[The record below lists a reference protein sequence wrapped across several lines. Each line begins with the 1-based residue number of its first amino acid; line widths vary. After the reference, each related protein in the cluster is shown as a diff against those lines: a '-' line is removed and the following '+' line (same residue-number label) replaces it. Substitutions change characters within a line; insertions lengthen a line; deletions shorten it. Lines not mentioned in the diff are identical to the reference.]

1 MKYYLLNA
9 TLLINIMVSSAAV
22 SKDLETALRAY
33 KAKNYSE
40 AQRLLSDISE
50 TDPKAFLYLGYMFEY
65 GEGQDISIEK
75 ALEYYKKAA
84 TAGLDEAKSRIAE
97 IQMYN

>member
-9 TLLINIMVSSAAV
+9 TLLINIMVSLPALSN
-22 SKDLETALRAY
+22 DLETALKAY
-33 KAKNYSE
+33 EAKNYLE
-40 AQRLLSDISE
+40 AQRLLSEITE
-50 TDPKAFLYLGYMFEY
+50 TDPKAFLYLGYIFEY
-65 GEGQDISIEK
+65 GEGQDINIEK

-84 TAGLDEAKSRIAE
+84 TAGLDEAKSKIAE

>member
-1 MKYYLLNA
+1 
-9 TLLINIMVSSAAV
+9 MVSLPALSN
-22 SKDLETALRAY
+22 DLETALKAY
-33 KAKNYSE
+33 EAKNYLE
-40 AQRLLSDISE
+40 AQRLLSEITE
-50 TDPKAFLYLGYMFEY
+50 TDPKAFLYLGYIFEY
-65 GEGQDISIEK
+65 GEGQDINIEK

>member
-9 TLLINIMVSSAAV
+9 TLLINTIVCSPAL
-22 SKDLETALRAY
+22 SKDLETALNAY
-33 KAKNYSE
+33 EAKNYLE
-40 AQRLLSDISE
+40 AQRLLSEITE

-65 GEGQDISIEK
+65 GEGQDINIEK

-84 TAGLDEAKSRIAE
+84 SAGLDEAKSRIAE

>member
-1 MKYYLLNA
+1 
-9 TLLINIMVSSAAV
+9 
-22 SKDLETALRAY
+22 
-33 KAKNYSE
+33 
-40 AQRLLSDISE
+40 
-50 TDPKAFLYLGYMFEY
+50 MFEY